1 MKVTSIIFLFI
12 SVAFIIG
19 GMFLMK
25 TGRNAAPNDLAID
38 GYDYSEGG
46 VIASTVALDEEDI
59 TKYSI
64 ILNDCDVEI
73 IGNAKSSKTEL
84 TNFKPNRYMSSVTGK
99 TYNLSDDISI
109 MDYISF
115 DGSGVKFSGVWQ
127 TLLSAYNSYKYKS
140 DDTKSVVINI
150 ANADDLNQISI
161 NLTNCTLRIH
171 DLAGRCDLRI
181 SGTDSDIEMANI
193 NCSTLVINGNET
205 EYSMLNINTEEF
217 DLTLDG
223 GDIKTSRI
231 VADNFVA
238 ELDGLDTEIKDI
250 DFRNLSVSVEK
261 GDFSLTTNYDMT
273 SYSRKM
279 ITKEGS
285 LYINRVNSG
294 SSFESD
300 KDTEFVGSIVINVER
315 GDISMNFGS
324 FILLPDTPDT
334 EVPDETDNTDADNG
348 VAEGQTE

>member
-1 MKVTSIIFLFI
+1 MR
-12 SVAFIIG
+12 
-19 GMFLMK
+19 

-38 GYDYSEGG
+38 GYDYGEDG
-46 VIASTVALDEEDI
+46 IITSTVSLDEEDI
-59 TKYSI
+59 TKYSV

-73 IGNAKSSKTEL
+73 TGKAQSSTAEL
-84 TNFKPNRYMSSVTGK
+84 TNFKPNRYISSVTGK
-99 TYNLSDDISI
+99 TYTLSDDISI
-109 MDYISF
+109 TDYISF

-127 TLLSAYNSYKYKS
+127 TLLSVYNSRKYKT
-140 DDTKSVVINI
+140 DDTRSVVISV
-150 ANADDLNQISI
+150 ANPDDLNQISI

-171 DLAGRCDLRI
+171 DLNGRYDLRI
-181 SGTDSDIEMANI
+181 SGTESDIEMANI
-193 NCSTLVINGNET
+193 NCSTIVINGNEA
-205 EYSMLNINTEEF
+205 EYSMLNINTEEL

-223 GDIKTSRI
+223 GNIETSRI
-231 VADNFVA
+231 VADKFVA

-250 DFRNLSVSVEK
+250 DFRDLNVTVEK
-261 GDFSLTTNYDMT
+261 GNFSLTTNYDMT

-324 FILLPDTPDT
+324 FILLPDVPDT
-334 EVPDETDNTDADNG
+334 EEPDETENPEEDNADNG
-348 VAEGQTE
+348 GTEE